1 MERRL
6 SIDDARDIWRKF
18 REAPIQYVPLPELI
32 DEAFALGLGEMVS
45 FYDASYAQV
54 ADITGGRVI
63 TADDG
68 LVANFGP
75 RGLAIHLKDF
85 VG

>member
-1 MERRL
+1 
-6 SIDDARDIWRKF
+6 
-18 REAPIQYVPLPELI
+18 
-32 DEAFALGLGEMVS
+32 MVS
-45 FYDASYAQV
+45 FYDAAYAQV
-54 ADITGGRVI
+54 AAITGGRVI

-75 RGLAIHLKDF
+75 RGLAVHLREF

>member
-18 REAPIQYVPLPELI
+18 REAPIQHVPLQELI
-32 DEAFALGLGEMVS
+32 DDAFALGLGEMVS
-45 FYDASYAQV
+45 FYDASYARV
-54 ADITGGRVI
+54 AAITGGRVI

-68 LVANFGP
+68 LVANFG
-75 RGLAIHLKDF
+75 RVAWRFI
-85 VG
+85 